1 MFKLRRFLL
10 LWFSALLAFFVPS
23 ALSAAYPAVRLGNGV
38 GQSNIVQRVDFTALE
53 NALSDSAFSLQRI
66 VVSGYASPDGSYR
79 ANAKLARRR
88 ANQLKEY
95 LTSNYN
101 LPAEKILVRSVA
113 EDWEGVESFIDSAS
127 IEQLP
132 GREAM
137 LKIVRGTKS
146 ADAKER
152 LLRRSYPKEFRY
164 LMKHCMPQLRRASY
178 MLEQA
183 ARYMPEETADSSFSA
198 GAVVQADTVAEGASE
213 TFPEVFGEVL
223 EDATGPVAGDVA
235 VPDIADADVPV
246 TETVSDSSQFV
257 LPFEAV
263 SDSSQFVLPF
273 EAVSDSSQFTLPFE
287 AVSDSSQF
295 VLPLDAAP
303 DSSQFTLPDET
314 VPDSSQ
320 LVSSDKT
327 VPRGAPSE
335 DRVSTSEGTRSY
347 MLDDDSEFT
356 ETERTDLVSGDASV
370 SFLINESEMRADYN
384 LNQQYLDKITNTL
397 DKVFADPSIRILG
410 IDISGYASPDGPYA
424 LNVRLADRRMARLK
438 SYIMSRYDI
447 SDSLITTQSTPED
460 WEGLEQLILNS
471 SADDLPHK
479 DALLDIIRSDRSLD
493 AKERAIR
500 RYSADFLYL
509 KRSVLPRLR
518 RSEYVIR
525 YARHSRTFRSR
536 MVMREKALLPPV
548 SLEELD
554 ASPQSRRPLFVAL
567 KTNLLYDAALVPN
580 IGVEVSLGRRWTL
593 VGDWFYTWFKSDA
606 RHRYWQG
613 YGGYFGGRKYF
624 GRASEAHPFTGH
636 HVGAY
641 MLMLT
646 HDVEWGGRGYQMPE
660 YGFGGGLEYGYSA
673 PIGRRLHLDFSVGA
687 GFQDGT
693 YKEYLPIDGH
703 YVWQS
708 THKRHWFG
716 PTKAEVSLV
725 WLLGP
730 GNSHPSR
737 RGLLVNE

>member
-1 MFKLRRFLL
+1 MFKRRRILL
-10 LWFSALLAFFVPS
+10 LWFSALLASFVPS
-23 ALSAAYPAVRLGNGV
+23 ALSAASPAANVGNGA
-38 GQSNIVQRVDFTALE
+38 GKATIVQRVDFTALE
-53 NALSDSAFSLQRI
+53 NALADSAFALQRI
-66 VVSGYASPDGSYR
+66 VVSGYASPDGSYSV
-79 ANAKLARRR
+79 NAKLARRR
-88 ANQLKEY
+88 ANQLKKY
-95 LTSNYN
+95 LTSYYN

-164 LMKHCMPQLRRASY
+164 LMKYCMPQLRRASY
-178 MLEQA
+178 TLEQA

-198 GAVVQADTVAEGASE
+198 GAVVQADTVAEDASE

-223 EDATGPVAGDVA
+223 EDATGPVAEDTA

-246 TETVSDSSQFV
+246 TETVLDSSQFV
-257 LPFEAV
+257 LPFEAAP
-263 SDSSQFVLPF
+263 DSTQF
-273 EAVSDSSQFTLPFE
+273 ALPFE

-303 DSSQFTLPDET
+303 DSSQFA
-314 VPDSSQ
+314 SA
-320 LVSSDKT
+320 DKT

-356 ETERTDLVSGDASV
+356 ETDRTDLVSGDASV

-460 WEGLEQLILNS
+460 WEGLEQLVLNS

-500 RYSADFLYL
+500 RYSSDFLYL

-693 YKEYLPIDGH
+693 YKEYLPIEGH

>member
-1 MFKLRRFLL
+1 MFKRRRFLL

-23 ALSAAYPAVRLGNGV
+23 ALSAAYPAVRLGNGA

-53 NALSDSAFSLQRI
+53 NALSDSAFALQRI
-66 VVSGYASPDGSYR
+66 VVSGYASPDGSYSV
-79 ANAKLARRR
+79 NAKLARRR

-95 LTSNYN
+95 LTSYYN
-101 LPAEKILVRSVA
+101 LPAAKILVRSVA
-113 EDWEGVESFIDSAS
+113 EDWEGVELFIDSAS
-127 IEQLP
+127 LEQLP
-132 GREAM
+132 SRDAM
-137 LKIVRGTKS
+137 LQIVRGTKS

-152 LLRRSYPKEFRY
+152 LLRRKFPAEFRY

-178 MLEQA
+178 TLEQA

-198 GAVVQADTVAEGASE
+198 GAVVQADTVAEGAPG
-213 TFPEVFGEVL
+213 TFPAVFGEVL
-223 EDATGPVAGDVA
+223 EDASMPVAENTAMPVA
-235 VPDIADADVPV
+235 EDTAMPVAEYTAMPV
-246 TETVSDSSQFV
+246 TEDAEESFMEEAAMPDSDAVGMPVIEDAPLPVTDGVPVDSQF
-257 LPFEAV
+257 
-263 SDSSQFVLPF
+263 
-273 EAVSDSSQFTLPFE
+273 
-287 AVSDSSQF
+287 
-295 VLPLDAAP
+295 
-303 DSSQFTLPDET
+303 
-314 VPDSSQ
+314 
-320 LVSSDKT
+320 VSSDKT

-471 SADDLPHK
+471 SADDLPHR

-500 RYSADFLYL
+500 RYSADFVYL

-536 MVMREKALLPPV
+536 MVMREKPLLPPV

-673 PIGRRLHLDFSVGA
+673 PIGRRLHLDFSFGA

>member
-1 MFKLRRFLL
+1 MFKRRRFLL

-23 ALSAAYPAVRLGNGV
+23 ALSAASPAVRLGNGV

-53 NALSDSAFSLQRI
+53 NALSDSAFALQRI

-95 LTSNYN
+95 LKNNYN
-101 LPAEKILVRSVA
+101 LSAEKILVRSVA

-137 LKIVRGTKS
+137 LRIVRGTKS

-164 LMKHCMPQLRRASY
+164 LMKYCMPQLRRASY
-178 MLEQA
+178 TLEQA
-183 ARYMPEETADSSFSA
+183 AWYMPEETADSSFSA
-198 GAVVQADTVAEGASE
+198 GAVVQADTVAEDASE

-246 TETVSDSSQFV
+246 TETISDSSQFV
-257 LPFEAV
+257 LPFEAA
-263 SDSSQFVLPF
+263 P
-273 EAVSDSSQFTLPFE
+273 DSSQFT
-287 AVSDSSQF
+287 
-295 VLPLDAAP
+295 LPLDAAP
-303 DSSQFTLPDET
+303 DSSQF
-314 VPDSSQ
+314 
-320 LVSSDKT
+320 VSTDKT